1 MSHNQAEPRSEVAV
15 GSGLI
20 HCKACDHMVSP
31 SARACPG
38 CGHPLD
44 SATTASR
51 LGFARVL
58 PLMFLVT
65 AALSVG
71 GFLIHLQLIGRL
83 ETLTAASDRQR
94 PLAMLR
100 FADVI
105 DVRENLMAVG
115 VVAAYAFVALMVIW
129 SYRAY
134 RAAVNLQPWG
144 LKWSPGWAIGGWFVP
159 FANFVIPKRVLNEI
173 DRVTHVDNGLPPV
186 LDRWC
191 GRGVL
196 VTGRIWWLLGIGGA
210 ILLVAGNEAIWSP
223 TSTEGAISA
232 GLWLM
237 AIGFLLA
244 AVAQVFGAVYVRT
257 LGARLEADR

>member
-1 MSHNQAEPRSEVAV
+1 MTHSQDEQMSDLVV

-20 HCKACDHMVSP
+20 HCKACDHMVSL

-44 SATTASR
+44 SASTASR

-83 ETLTAASDRQR
+83 ESLTAASDRQR

-100 FADVI
+100 FADAI

-115 VVAAYAFVALMVIW
+115 MVAVYAFMALMVIW

-144 LKWSPGWAIGGWFVP
+144 LKWSPGWAIGGWFIP
-159 FANFVIPKRVLNEI
+159 FANFVVPKRVLNEI
-173 DRVTHVDNGLPPV
+173 DRVTQTDNGTPPV
-186 LDRWC
+186 LERWR
-191 GRGVL
+191 GRDVL
-196 VTGRIWWLLGIGGA
+196 ATGRIWWLLGIGGA

-223 TSTEGAISA
+223 TSTEAAIRT

-237 AIGFLLA
+237 AIGFLLG